1 MKTNK
6 YFKGGFTLIEVLISL
21 VILSIVT
28 LITSNF
34 LKSSIE
40 SKDFVSRKSQ
50 DTYKFNLLSNTLD
63 QDLIHAVNVPM
74 TDFRG
79 GLKYATFIVVSNSS
93 SFTFTTKTLTKD
105 LNLKS
110 LVRVQY
116 LLQDESFLRRQ
127 YYAASPSNTNEYL
140 ETELFK
146 NIKDFKLEFAD
157 KNRWYFIWPIGPITQ
172 RQIPHLVK
180 VSIINNQNEKFIW
193 VIKPSI
199 DTVYE

>member
-28 LITSNF
+28 IITSNF

-40 SKDFVSRKSQ
+40 SKEFVSRKSQ
-50 DTYKFNLLSNTLD
+50 DTYQFNLLSNTLD
-63 QDLIHAVNVPM
+63 QDLINAVNVPIA
-74 TDFRG
+74 DFRG
-79 GLKYATFIVVSNSS
+79 EFKKATFIGRANSP
-93 SFTFTTKTLTKD
+93 SFSFTTKTLTKD

-127 YYAASPSNTNEYL
+127 YFAASPSNTNEYF

-180 VSIINNQNEKFIW
+180 ISIINNQNEKFIW